1 MSLVSREDFDR
12 LKNLTTPTKP
22 TQDINKVCVLCEIK
36 LLCCEEVTMNVFYLE
51 GFRCQLREGGAGGG
65 AHGACDP

>member
-22 TQDINKVCVLCEIK
+22 TQETDINKVCVLCVVK
-36 LLCCEEVTMNVFYLE
+36 LLSCELVTMFSI
-51 GFRCQLREGGAGGG
+51 
-65 AHGACDP
+65 

>member
-22 TQDINKVCVLCEIK
+22 TQDTDINKVCVLCVVK
-36 LLCCEEVTMNVFYLE
+36 QLSCEEVTMFSI
-51 GFRCQLREGGAGGG
+51 
-65 AHGACDP
+65 